1 MAWFTR
7 SLSEPATLPHQNP
20 VSSIDT
26 ELERVEAAYLCAEKV
41 FSQATTAVL
50 RFQRENCEAGVLMV
64 IDGKAFVRVNGSGLN
79 PKLQELCGVR
89 EDARALRNQ
98 LLNQRAS
105 ALKCAGRVK

>member
-1 MAWFTR
+1 MQFFTR
-7 SLSEPATLPHQNP
+7 HIRESTTVQRQNP

-26 ELERVEAAYLCAEKV
+26 DLERVEAAYLCAERA

-50 RFQRENCEAGVLMV
+50 RFQREHREAGVLMV
-64 IDGKAFVRVNGSGLN
+64 IDGKAYVRVNGSSLN

-98 LLNQRAS
+98 LLNQRAD
-105 ALKCAGRVK
+105 LLRRAGKVR